1 MTTTVSESPRTES
14 TAAEAPPAGTD
25 LPAPAGTADDAD
37 RAAGRDAST
46 AAGLRRF
53 LDYRRTT
60 MILAVLLVLVP
71 AIALFPGTSRDAL
84 TDGLNDGFTITR
96 LAAFVVIALVAAAV
110 KGLSGFG
117 YALIATPLAAVLIDP
132 SVAVVVLG
140 VPALVMNLF
149 QVGET
154 GTGREYLRR
163 HWSLVLAAL
172 VGSAIGVF
180 ILTRFPATRILGVV
194 IGVVLVSYVLW
205 AVARRGKP
213 TTRTAHPAAL
223 GTVGVAE
230 GVLLGAVN
238 MGPLLPAYL
247 HTFERD
253 ARRYIG
259 GMSLVFT
266 LVFAER
272 IGQMSATGLMTPQ
285 LLWLGSVIGLVT
297 LVGLGAGTAL
307 RRWGRVNQKVFSA
320 VVLTLLAA
328 TGVTMLAK
336 TLPHLL

>member
-1 MTTTVSESPRTES
+1 MTTALPSTTSPRT
-14 TAAEAPPAGTD
+14 PPAGEG
-25 LPAPAGTADDAD
+25 PAETASADAHTATAVS
-37 RAAGRDAST
+37 RSASEPRR
-46 AAGLRRF
+46 LRTF
-53 LDYRRTT
+53 FDYRRT
-60 MILAVLLVLVP
+60 MMAVAVLLVLVP
-71 AIALFPGTSRDAL
+71 AIALFPGTSRAAL
-84 TDGLNDGFTITR
+84 TEGLNDGFTAVDLI
-96 LAAFVVIALVAAAV
+96 AFVAIALVAAAV

-132 SVAVVVLG
+132 SVAVIVLA

-154 GTGREYLRR
+154 GTGWQYLRQ
-163 HWSLVLAAL
+163 HWSLIAAAL
-172 VGSAIGVF
+172 AGSVIGVF
-180 ILTRFPATRILGVV
+180 ILKNFPAKQLLAAI
-194 IGVVLVSYVLW
+194 IGVVLVSYVVWSL
-205 AVARRGKP
+205 ARKGRPAAG
-213 TTRTAHPAAL
+213 TANPAAL

-272 IGQMSATGLMTPQ
+272 IGQMSVNGLMTPQ
-285 LLWLGSVIGLVT
+285 LLWLGSVISLVT
-297 LVGLGAGTAL
+297 LIGLVAGTAL
-307 RRWGRVNQKVFSA
+307 RRWGRVNQSVFSA
-320 VVLTLLAA
+320 LVLTLLAA
-328 TGVTMLAK
+328 TGITMLVKAAAHF
-336 TLPHLL
+336 L

>member
-1 MTTTVSESPRTES
+1 MTTAAVSDSDASDVGTSPTVDAPAVDAPAVD
-14 TAAEAPPAGTD
+14 AA
-25 LPAPAGTADDAD
+25 PAPVATTPRRL
-37 RAAGRDAST
+37 RA
-46 AAGLRRF
+46 F
-53 LDYRRTT
+53 FDYRRTMMT
-60 MILAVLLVLVP
+60 IAVLLVLIP
-71 AIALFPGTSRDAL
+71 AIVLFPGTSREAL
-84 TDGLNDGFTITR
+84 TEGLNEGFTMAH
-96 LAAFVVIALVAAAV
+96 LLAFVAIALVAAAV

-132 SVAVVVLG
+132 SVAVIVLA

-154 GTGREYLRR
+154 GTGWQYLRQ
-163 HWSLVLAAL
+163 HWSLVAAAL
-172 VGSAIGVF
+172 VGSVIGVF
-180 ILTRFPATRILGVV
+180 ILKNFPAKQLLSVI
-194 IGVVLVSYVLW
+194 IGVVLVSYVIW
-205 AVARRGKP
+205 SVARKGKP
-213 TTRTAHPAAL
+213 ATGTAHPVSL

-272 IGQMSATGLMTPQ
+272 IGQMSVNGLMTTQ
-285 LLWLGSVIGLVT
+285 LLWLGSVIALVT
-297 LVGLGAGTAL
+297 LVGLGAGTVL
-307 RRWGRVNQKVFSA
+307 RRWGRINPSVFSA
-320 VVLTLLAA
+320 LVLTLLGA
-328 TGVTMLAK
+328 TGVTMLVKAV
-336 TLPHLL
+336 PHFL

>member
-1 MTTTVSESPRTES
+1 MTTALSSTTSAQTPQAGAETATVGAGVPQAPSPARR
-14 TAAEAPPAGTD
+14 
-25 LPAPAGTADDAD
+25 L
-37 RAAGRDAST
+37 R
-46 AAGLRRF
+46 GLV
-53 LDYRRTT
+53 DYRR
-60 MILAVLLVLVP
+60 MMMAIAVLLVLIP
-71 AIALFPGTSRDAL
+71 AIVLFPGTDRAAL
-84 TDGLNDGFTITR
+84 TEGLNDGVTAADLI
-96 LAAFVVIALVAAAV
+96 AFVVIALLAGAV

-132 SVAVVVLG
+132 SVAVIVLA

-154 GTGREYLRR
+154 GTGWRYLRQ
-163 HWSLVLAAL
+163 HWSLVAAAL
-172 VGSAIGVF
+172 VGSVIGVF
-180 ILTRFPATRILGVV
+180 ILKNFPAEQLLAVI
-194 IGVVLVSYVLW
+194 IGVVLVAYVVWSL
-205 AVARRGKP
+205 ARKGRPAAG
-213 TTRTAHPAAL
+213 TANPAAL

-272 IGQMSATGLMTPQ
+272 IGQMSINGLMTPQ
-285 LLWLGSVIGLVT
+285 LLWLGSVISLVT
-297 LVGLGAGTAL
+297 LIGLVAGTVL
-307 RRWGRVNQKVFSA
+307 RRWGRVNQSVFSA
-320 VVLTLLAA
+320 LVLTLLAA
-328 TGVTMLAK
+328 TGVTMLVKAA
-336 TLPHLL
+336 THFL

>member
-1 MTTTVSESPRTES
+1 MTTTATESAGSES
-14 TAAEAPPAGTD
+14 APGETTPGVTGRSLAGPGTRA
-25 LPAPAGTADDAD
+25 APAS
-37 RAAGRDAST
+37 AA
-46 AAGLRRF
+46 LRGF
-53 LDYRRTT
+53 FDYRRTT
-60 MILAVLLVLVP
+60 MTLAVLLVLIP
-71 AIALFPGTSRDAL
+71 TIALFPGTSRDAL
-84 TDGLNDGFTITR
+84 TDGLNDGFTITQ
-96 LAAFVVIALVAAAV
+96 LVSFIVIAIVAAAV

-172 VGSAIGVF
+172 AGSALGVF
-180 ILTRFPATRILGVV
+180 ILTRFPATRILGAV
-194 IGVVLVSYVLW
+194 IGVVLISYVLW
-205 AVARRGKP
+205 AVARRDKP
-213 TTRTAHPAAL
+213 AARTAHPAAL

-272 IGQMSATGLMTPQ
+272 IGQMSASGMMTPQ

-297 LVGLGAGTAL
+297 LIGLGAGTAL
-307 RRWGRVNQKVFSA
+307 RRWGRVNQKVFST

-328 TGVTMLAK
+328 TGVTMLVK
-336 TLPHLL
+336 TLPHFL